1 MCLRDN
7 TTETLGAWGRQGARQ
22 RLGLN
27 VAVYESRTGPPPAAG
42 PVRSSMGTSIPPA
55 TSLASRCRPKG
66 RWERCCPLLPLPS
79 PALTTLLT
87 LERVLHLQPP
97 AQAGR
102 ACWPCSSELKPCQV
116 CCIYFNLGLLTETWV
131 RKRFLVSANPVPHV
145 HTNTLAQR
153 PCPAPSSQ
161 QFGLLPSLL
170 ALNSCSQNC
179 CTNGC
184 HYCLI
189 CSQIHSCPFKPIC
202 SFARII

>member
-1 MCLRDN
+1 MLLR
-7 TTETLGAWGRQGARQ
+7 
-22 RLGLN
+22 
-27 VAVYESRTGPPPAAG
+27 
-42 PVRSSMGTSIPPA
+42 
-55 TSLASRCRPKG
+55 TSLAQHLLLQDQCDPARGPTS
-66 RWERCCPLLPLPS
+66 LLPPVWPHDAGQRGGGS
-79 PALTTLLT
+79 AHHAPNPWTRAASTAP
-87 LERVLHLQPP
+87 Q

-116 CCIYFNLGLLTETWV
+116 CCIYFNLGLLTATWV
-131 RKRFLVSANPVPHV
+131 RKRFLVSANPVPYV
-145 HTNTLAQR
+145 HTNTLAQCPR
-153 PCPAPSSQ
+153 PAPSSQ